1 MSAYRNQYIDIN
13 KWTRPGIKNNGV
25 KKLVVH
31 YTANP
36 GAPAA
41 NHYRYFGQTLPAQ
54 NRNLSEKKQTFAS
67 AHIFVDHTEAIC
79 IIPLNEVAYHAND
92 VQQIVN
98 GQPYR
103 GVAALKPNA
112 NFLSIGVELCIEK
125 NGTFHPDTIARAE
138 QVCAELCKKFK
149 LDPINDIVR
158 HYDITHKICPAPWV
172 SRSQGFTDFKN
183 GVKARLGGVVI
194 NKPTNNKSKTN
205 TDSNKGRFIKNT
217 VVSSDGLVLRTQRS
231 ASSSMVLNLPNGTVV
246 KYQLGSTVN
255 GWGYVEYTNSKGQTF
270 HGYVN
275 VSYIKSDNELK
286 SGGKKK
292 VTASKPKNTQKSKF
306 SLPAGTFKVTSPLT
320 RGEAV
325 KQIQTALAALH
336 YYPDKSAKNFG
347 IDGAY
352 GTKTAN
358 AVKRF
363 QSMYGLTADGI
374 YGPKTKA
381 KLDALLK

>member
-1 MSAYRNQYIDIN
+1 
-13 KWTRPGIKNNGV
+13 
-25 KKLVVH
+25 
-31 YTANP
+31 
-36 GAPAA
+36 
-41 NHYRYFGQTLPAQ
+41 
-54 NRNLSEKKQTFAS
+54 S
-67 AHIFVDHTEAIC
+67 AHIFVDRTEAIC

-255 GWGYVEYTNSKGQTF
+255 GWGYVEYTNSKGQT
-270 HGYVN
+270 
-275 VSYIKSDNELK
+275 
-286 SGGKKK
+286 
-292 VTASKPKNTQKSKF
+292 
-306 SLPAGTFKVTSPLT
+306 
-320 RGEAV
+320 
-325 KQIQTALAALH
+325 
-336 YYPDKSAKNFG
+336 
-347 IDGAY
+347 
-352 GTKTAN
+352 
-358 AVKRF
+358 
-363 QSMYGLTADGI
+363 
-374 YGPKTKA
+374 
-381 KLDALLK
+381 

>member
-1 MSAYRNQYIDIN
+1 MSAFKNQYIN
-13 KWTRPGIKNNGV
+13 TNEWTRPGIKNNGV
-25 KKLVVH
+25 RKLVVH

-41 NHYRYFGQTLPAQ
+41 NHYRYFGETLPAQ
-54 NRNLSEKKQTFAS
+54 NRKLSKKQQTYAS
-67 AHIFVDHTEAIC
+67 AHIFVDRTEAIC

-98 GQPYR
+98 GKPYR

-112 NFLSIGVELCIEK
+112 NFLSVGVELCIEK
-125 NGTFHPDTIARAE
+125 NGTFDPDTVARAE
-138 QVCAELCKKFK
+138 QVCAELCKMFK

-172 SRSQGFTDFKN
+172 SRSQGFTDFKAR
-183 GVKARLGGVVI
+183 VKKRMAGTVVTVPVVS
-194 NKPTNNKSKTN
+194 NPNVTH
-205 TDSNKGRFIKNT
+205 TDTGRFIKNT
-217 VVSSDGLVLRTQRS
+217 VVAKDGLVLRTQRS
-231 ASSSMVLNLPNGTVV
+231 AASSMVLTLPNGTIV

-286 SGGKKK
+286 SGGQKK
-292 VTASKPKNTQKSKF
+292 TASSKPKTTEKSKF
-306 SLPAGTFKVTSPLT
+306 SLPAGIFKVTSPLT
-320 RGEAV
+320 RGESV

-352 GTKTAN
+352 GLKTAN

-363 QSMYGLTADGI
+363 QSMYGLPQDGI

-381 KLDALLK
+381 KLESLLK

>member
-1 MSAYRNQYIDIN
+1 MSTYRNQYIDIN

-67 AHIFVDHTEAIC
+67 AHIFVDRTEAIC
-79 IIPLNEVAYHAND
+79 TIPLNEVAYHAND
-92 VQQIVN
+92 VQQFVN

-103 GVAALKPNA
+103 GVAELKPNA

-138 QVCAELCKKFK
+138 QVCAELCKKYK
-149 LDPINDIVR
+149 LDPTNDIVR

-172 SRSQGFTDFKN
+172 SNSQGFADFKTR
-183 GVKARLGGVVI
+183 VKKRMAGVVVTVPVVS
-194 NKPTNNKSKTN
+194 NPVVTH
-205 TDSNKGRFIKNT
+205 TDTGRFIKNT

-255 GWGYVEYTNSKGQTF
+255 GWGYIEYTNSKGQTF

-292 VTASKPKNTQKSKF
+292 VTASKPKTTQKSKF
-306 SLPAGTFKVTSPLT
+306 SLPAGIFKVTNPLT
-320 RGEAV
+320 RGESV

-336 YYPDKSAKNFG
+336 YYPDKNAKSFG

-352 GTKTAN
+352 GPKTAN

-363 QSMYGLTADGI
+363 QVMNSLTPDGI
-374 YGPKTKA
+374 YGPKTRV
-381 KLDALLK
+381 KLESLLK

>member
-1 MSAYRNQYIDIN
+1 MSAFKNQYIDIN

-25 KKLVVH
+25 KKLAVH

-36 GAPAA
+36 GASAA

-67 AHIFVDHTEAIC
+67 AHIFVDRTEAIC

-112 NFLSIGVELCIEK
+112 NFLSVGVELCIEK

-138 QVCAELCKKFK
+138 QVCAELCKMYK

-172 SRSQGFTDFKN
+172 SNSQGFADFKAR
-183 GVKARLGGVVI
+183 VKKRMAGAVVTV
-194 NKPTNNKSKTN
+194 PVE
-205 TDSNKGRFIKNT
+205 SNPDVTHTETGRFIKNT
-217 VVSSDGLVLRTQRS
+217 VVAKDGLVLRTQRS
-231 ASSSMVLNLPNGTVV
+231 ASSSMVLTLPNGTIV

-286 SGGKKK
+286 SGGQKK
-292 VTASKPKNTQKSKF
+292 TATSKPKTTEKSKF
-306 SLPAGTFKVTSPLT
+306 SLPSGVFKVTSPLT
-320 RGEAV
+320 KGTAV

-336 YYPDKSAKNFG
+336 YYPDKNVKNFG

-352 GTKTAN
+352 GPKTAN

-363 QSMYGLTADGI
+363 QSMYGLPQDGI
-374 YGPKTKA
+374 YGPDTKA
-381 KLDALLK
+381 KMESLLK

>member
-36 GAPAA
+36 GASAA

-67 AHIFVDHTEAIC
+67 AHIFVDRTEAIC

-92 VQQIVN
+92 VQQFVN

-125 NGTFHPDTIARAE
+125 DGTFHPDTIARAE
-138 QVCAELCKKFK
+138 QACAELCKMYK
-149 LDPINDIVR
+149 LDPSNDIVR

-172 SRSQGFTDFKN
+172 SNSKEFADFKTR
-183 GVKARLGGVVI
+183 VKKRMAGAIVTVPAVS
-194 NKPTNNKSKTN
+194 NPDVTH
-205 TDSNKGRFIKNT
+205 TDTGRFIKNT

-231 ASSSMVLNLPNGTVV
+231 ASSSMVLNLPNGTIV

-286 SGGKKK
+286 SGNKKK
-292 VTASKPKNTQKSKF
+292 ATSSKPKSTQKSKF
-306 SLPAGTFKVTSPLT
+306 SLPAGVFKVTSPLT

-336 YYPDKSAKNFG
+336 YYPDKNAKNFG

-352 GTKTAN
+352 GAKTAN

>member
-67 AHIFVDHTEAIC
+67 AHIFVDRTEAIC

-205 TDSNKGRFIKNT
+205 TDSNKGSFIKNT

-286 SGGKKK
+286 SGNKKK
-292 VTASKPKNTQKSKF
+292 ATSSKPKSTQKSNF
-306 SLPAGTFKVTSPLT
+306 SLPAGIFKVTSPLT

-352 GTKTAN
+352 GSKTAN

-363 QSMYGLTADGI
+363 QSMYGLTADGV

-381 KLDALLK
+381 KLEALLK

>member
-25 KKLVVH
+25 KKLAVH

-67 AHIFVDHTEAIC
+67 AHIFVDRTEAIC

-92 VQQIVN
+92 ILQFVN

-125 NGTFHPDTIARAE
+125 DGTFHPDTIARAE
-138 QVCAELCKKFK
+138 QVCAELCKMYK
-149 LDPINDIVR
+149 LNPINDIVR

-172 SRSQGFTDFKN
+172 NNSQGFADFKAR
-183 GVKARLGGVVI
+183 VKKRMAGAVVTVPVVS
-194 NKPTNNKSKTN
+194 NPDVTH
-205 TDSNKGRFIKNT
+205 TDTGRFIKNT
-217 VVSSDGLVLRTQRS
+217 VVSSDGLVLRTKRS

-246 KYQLGSTVN
+246 KYQIGSTVN

-286 SGGKKK
+286 SGSKKK
-292 VTASKPKNTQKSKF
+292 VTTSKLKTAKKSKI
-306 SLPAGTFKVTSPLT
+306 SLPAGIFKVTNPLT
-320 RGEAV
+320 RGESV
-325 KQIQTALAALH
+325 KQIQTALASLH
-336 YYPDKSAKNFG
+336 YYPDKNAKNFG

-352 GTKTAN
+352 GPKTEN

-363 QSMYGLTADGI
+363 QSMYGLPQDGI
-374 YGPKTKA
+374 YGPDTKA
-381 KLDALLK
+381 KIEALLK

>member
-67 AHIFVDHTEAIC
+67 AHIFVDRTEAIC

-92 VQQIVN
+92 VQQIIN

-103 GVAALKPNA
+103 GVTALKPNA

-292 VTASKPKNTQKSKF
+292 ATSSKPKYSQKSKF
-306 SLPAGTFKVTSPLT
+306 SLPAGVFKVTSPLT

-325 KQIQTALAALH
+325 KRIQTALAALH

-352 GTKTAN
+352 GSKTAN

-374 YGPKTKA
+374 FGTKTKA
-381 KLDALLK
+381 KLEALLK

>member
-13 KWTRPGIKNNGV
+13 KWTRPGIKSNGV
-25 KKLVVH
+25 KKLAVH

-67 AHIFVDHTEAIC
+67 AHIFVDRTEAIC

-92 VQQIVN
+92 VQQFVN

-125 NGTFHPDTIARAE
+125 DGTFHPDTIARAE
-138 QVCAELCKKFK
+138 QVCAELCKMYK
-149 LDPINDIVR
+149 LNPINDIVR

-172 SRSQGFTDFKN
+172 NNSQGFADFKAR
-183 GVKARLGGVVI
+183 VKKRMAGAVVTVPVVS
-194 NKPTNNKSKTN
+194 NPDVTH
-205 TDSNKGRFIKNT
+205 TDTGRFIKNT

-255 GWGYVEYTNSKGQTF
+255 GWGYVEYTNSKGKTF

-286 SGGKKK
+286 SGGQKK
-292 VTASKPKNTQKSKF
+292 VTASKPKTTQKSKF
-306 SLPAGTFKVTSPLT
+306 SLPAGIFKVTSPLT

-336 YYPDKSAKNFG
+336 YYPDKNAKNFG

-352 GTKTAN
+352 GAKTAN

-363 QSMYGLTADGI
+363 QSMYGLPADGI
-374 YGPKTKA
+374 YGLKTKA
-381 KLDALLK
+381 KLESLLK

>member
-1 MSAYRNQYIDIN
+1 MSSFRNQYIDIN

-25 KKLVVH
+25 KKLTVH

-36 GAPAA
+36 GATAA
-41 NHYRYFGQTLPAQ
+41 NHYTFFGRTLPET
-54 NRNLSEKKQTFAS
+54 NRTRPLSKQEFAS
-67 AHIFVDHTEAIC
+67 AHIFVDRTDAIC

-112 NFLSIGVELCIEK
+112 NFLSVGVELCIEK
-125 NGTFHPDTIARAE
+125 NGTFHPDTVARAE
-138 QVCAELCKKFK
+138 QVCAELCKMFK

-172 SRSQGFTDFKN
+172 SNSQGFTDFKAR
-183 GVKARLGGVVI
+183 VKKRMAGTVVTVPVVS
-194 NKPTNNKSKTN
+194 NPAVTH
-205 TDSNKGRFIKNT
+205 TDTGRFIKNT
-217 VVSSDGLVLRTQRS
+217 VVAKDGLVLRTQRS
-231 ASSSMVLNLPNGTVV
+231 AASSMVLTLPNGTIV

-286 SGGKKK
+286 SGGQKK
-292 VTASKPKNTQKSKF
+292 VTSSKPKTTQKSKF
-306 SLPAGTFKVTSPLT
+306 SLPTGIFKVTSPLT
-320 RGEAV
+320 KGTAV
-325 KQIQTALAALH
+325 KQIQAALAALY
-336 YYPDKSAKNFG
+336 YYPDKGAPNNG

-352 GTKTAN
+352 GPKTAN

-363 QSMYGLTADGI
+363 QSMYGLPADGI

-381 KLDALLK
+381 KLEALLK